1 MAIATLADLY
11 DNPKVFTGVVK
22 IRKGMA
28 AQLILDTKS
37 TGGLHKW
44 FNILA
49 RDILKRINREDPSAL
64 KTTKI
69 CNKIIAITDSASKA
83 AILGSYA
90 QVMNTLSPSVIII
103 SGYHLLM
110 RDSSLV
116 TNVDLMRKLTNL
128 FSALLTPL
136 DWVAAICFSGAIAF
150 ILGYS
155 LVISGQKEE
164 LKRADP

>member
-49 RDILKRINREDPSAL
+49 RDILSRVKPADPSAM
-64 KTTKI
+64 KTKRI
-69 CNKIIAITDSASKA
+69 CKTIISITDHEGQA
-83 AILGSYA
+83 AIIGNYA
-90 QVMNTLSPSVIII
+90 QAINTLSPVILAVTAF
-103 SGYHLLM
+103 HLFGHSALKFALTLPK
-110 RDSSLV
+110 LV
-116 TNVDLMRKLTNL
+116 TISD
-128 FSALLTPL
+128 FI
-136 DWVAAICFSGAIAF
+136 AAFFFFGAAAF

-155 LVISGQKEE
+155 ITLSGRKQG
-164 LKRADP
+164 LRRAD

>member
-49 RDILKRINREDPSAL
+49 KDILKRVKTSDPSSI
-64 KTTKI
+64 KTKKI
-69 CNKIIAITDSASKA
+69 CQKIIKITDGEGRAAIIGGYAQAVNTISPIVIAITA
-83 AILGSYA
+83 
-90 QVMNTLSPSVIII
+90 
-103 SGYHLLM
+103 YHLFAK
-110 RDSSLV
+110 
-116 TNVDLMRKLTNL
+116 NVLQEVKGSDVLRFDITIPVLITSTDYIAAFL
-128 FSALLTPL
+128 FF
-136 DWVAAICFSGAIAF
+136 AATTF
-150 ILGYS
+150 ILGYGITVS
-155 LVISGQKEE
+155 RQRKG
-164 LKRADP
+164 LKRAD

>member
-49 RDILKRINREDPSAL
+49 RDILKKVKPSDPSAK
-64 KTTKI
+64 KTKDICMKI
-69 CNKIIAITDSASKA
+69 IKITNNEGKAAIRGGYAQAINTISPVVIAITSYHLFARNVLHEVKGSEVLKFVMVVPKLETIMDYVS
-83 AILGSYA
+83 AILF
-90 QVMNTLSPSVIII
+90 
-103 SGYHLLM
+103 
-110 RDSSLV
+110 
-116 TNVDLMRKLTNL
+116 
-128 FSALLTPL
+128 FS
-136 DWVAAICFSGAIAF
+136 AIAF
-150 ILGYS
+150 ILGYGITLS
-155 LVISGQKEE
+155 RQKKE
-164 LKRADP
+164 LKRAD